1 MEVIADRQLMLRK
14 DGGHVDVTVKIG
26 KPELDA
32 SGENWMCRYEIW
44 FGGSCT
50 SMAMHGVDSMQAL
63 QLAIATLDVELEVGA
78 RKYAGTL
85 YHYDE
90 PFTSMLENS
99 GLEVRRT

>member
-1 MEVIADRQLMLRK
+1 
-14 DGGHVDVTVKIG
+14 
-26 KPELDA
+26 
-32 SGENWMCRYEIW
+32 
-44 FGGSCT
+44 
-50 SMAMHGVDSMQAL
+50 MHGVDSMQAL